1 MSAGNEN
8 RKTLFG
14 IVLAANLLGAAYG
27 ILGFY
32 LQQLL
37 STNVLLWIFVPDC
50 PLYALT
56 FAIAIIL
63 IKEGKR
69 YDWFYFIALVG
80 ALKYGFW
87 TVFVLLRYPEF
98 YFAPEISLI
107 YYTLL
112 FAHVG
117 MFLEAFTLLGKI
129 KMRNWFLPLA
139 LGWFLLNDFAD
150 YFLGA
155 HPPLPV
161 YGLGFMWRASVVMS
175 VAFSVFGFALAKRAK
190 KPLVEIFG

>member
-1 MSAGNEN
+1 MEEKNER
-8 RKTLFG
+8 RKTLFE
-14 IVLAANLLGAAYG
+14 IILAANLLGAAYG

-37 STNVLLWIFVPDC
+37 STNVLLWVFVPDC

-56 FAIAIIL
+56 FAIAIML

-87 TVFVLLRYPEF
+87 TVFVLARYSEF
-98 YFAPEISLI
+98 YFAPEVSLV
-107 YYTLL
+107 YFTL
-112 FAHVG
+112 FIAHIG
-117 MFLEAFTLLGKI
+117 LFLEAFTLLGKI
-129 KMRNWFLPLA
+129 KMRDWFLPLA

-150 YFLGA
+150 YFLGT
-155 HPPLPV
+155 HPPLPI
-161 YGLGFMWRASVVMS
+161 YGLGFMLLASVVMS
-175 VAFSVFGFALAKRAK
+175 IVFSVFGFALAKYSK
-190 KPLVEIFG
+190 KPIVEIFE